1 MSFWHNQMSDKSKKI
16 LKLLIR
22 IAITSG
28 LLVWVFHRIDRRQ
41 FAEALQSA
49 RWHYLI
55 AVWIV
60 IVVIYWFESIKMRL
74 ILNKQNCIVGTT
86 TVFRASAVAALYSMI
101 LPGMLSVGVK
111 WYILKKSTG
120 KGTNVLSS
128 MVYNQFTS
136 IVVMVVFALGALI
149 LTNPAAIVTNTKNQQ
164 LLPLFCALMLAGI
177 VLFCLLLLNRR
188 TGEKIIRTSGFILR
202 FMPESIRRKALQIL
216 EQVTL
221 FQVVG
226 WRFHLLMVLITSV
239 GILVGGVVMY
249 WFAAKAANIFV
260 PLSVFVWLWP
270 IIFVLQRVPI
280 SIANL
285 GVREATLTGLLPIY
299 GIESSD
305 ALMMSMI
312 LFSALVFMAFVGGV
326 FSFGSSMKGVR
337 SDETV

>member
-1 MSFWHNQMSDKSKKI
+1 MSDKSKKI

-22 IAITSG
+22 ITITSG
-28 LLVWVFHRIDRRQ
+28 LLVWVFYHIDRRQ
-41 FAEALQSA
+41 FAEALKSA

-101 LPGMLSVGVK
+101 LPGMLSVGIK
-111 WYILKKSTG
+111 WYILKKYTG

-136 IVVMVVFALGALI
+136 IVVMVVFALASLI
-149 LTNPAAIVTNTKNQQ
+149 LTNPSAIVTSTKNQR
-164 LLPLFCALMLAGI
+164 LLPFFCALLLVGI

-188 TGEKIIRTSGFILR
+188 TGEKIIQTSGFILR
-202 FMPESIRRKALQIL
+202 FIPESVRRKALLTL

-221 FQVVG
+221 FQVIG
-226 WRFHLLMVLITSV
+226 WRFHLLMILITSV
-239 GILVGGVVMY
+239 GILIGGVVMY
-249 WFAAKAANIFV
+249 WFAAKASNIVV
-260 PLSVFVWLWP
+260 PISVFVWLWP

-285 GVREATLTGLLPIY
+285 GVREATLTSLLPIY

-312 LFSALVFMAFVGGV
+312 LFSALVFMAVVGGIFN
-326 FSFGSSMKGVR
+326 FSGLMTGVR
-337 SDETV
+337 SDEAI

>member
-1 MSFWHNQMSDKSKKI
+1 MSFQYNWMSEKSKKI

-22 IAITSG
+22 VAITSG

-41 FAEALQSA
+41 FAEALRSA

-74 ILNKQNCIVGTT
+74 ILRKQNCIVGTT
-86 TVFRASAVAALYSMI
+86 TVFRASVVAALYSMI

-111 WYILKKSTG
+111 WYILKKHTG
-120 KGTNVLSS
+120 KGTNVFSS

-136 IVVMVVFALGALI
+136 IMVMVVFALGALI
-149 LTNPAAIVTNTKNQQ
+149 LTNPAAIMTNTKNQQ
-164 LLPLFCALMLAGI
+164 LLPLFCVVLLVGI
-177 VLFCLLLLNRR
+177 VLFCLLLLNKR
-188 TGEKIIRTSGFILR
+188 TGEKIIRSSGILLR
-202 FMPESIRRKALQIL
+202 FIPGSIRRKALLTL

-239 GILVGGVVMY
+239 GILVGGVIMY
-249 WFAAKAANIFV
+249 WFAAKAANIVV

-305 ALMMSMI
+305 AFMMSMI
-312 LFSALVFMAFVGGV
+312 LFSALVFMALIGGIL
-326 FSFGSSMKGVR
+326 SFGGLMTGVQT
-337 SDETV
+337 DEAV